1 MELVINFSVTHILFS
16 ATVFT
21 EVIDI
26 VPVIMQHQISA
37 WSTQN
42 EKKPK

>member
-1 MELVINFSVTHILFS
+1 MELVINVSVTRSLYS

-21 EVIDI
+21 EVMDI
-26 VPVIMQHQISA
+26 VPVILQHQTSA
-37 WSTQN
+37 WITQN